1 MDKAA
6 KPATSKKTPNRNQKS
21 AAVDAKKPANE
32 SRTKENPP
40 NPAAGAAGTTPAP
53 SRRRPLGEV
62 TAEANNV
69 EDMAKKML
77 EMQGKHHPQQSVKG
91 GSTHQRHA
99 TTSGT

>member
-6 KPATSKKTPNRNQKS
+6 KPATSKRTSNRTRKS
-21 AAVDAKKPANE
+21 ATVGAKKQANE

-40 NPAAGAAGTTPAP
+40 NPAKGATPAP
-53 SRRRPLGEV
+53 SRGHPLGEV
-62 TAEANNV
+62 TTEANNV

-91 GSTHQRHA
+91 SSTHQRHA

>member
-6 KPATSKKTPNRNQKS
+6 NTSRKNPNRNRKS
-21 AAVDAKKPANE
+21 AAIDAKKTANE

-40 NPAAGAAGTTPAP
+40 NPAAGTTPAP
-53 SRRRPLGEV
+53 SRRHPLGEV

-77 EMQGKHHPQQSVKG
+77 EMQGKHHLQQLVKG
-91 GSTHQRHA
+91 DSTHQRHA